1 MAIQMPSE
9 MTMTIC
15 MPDER
20 YGYPE
25 ARWKETLWLSGC
37 QVKGNGMAICVPRER
52 KPKGYPDARGKEMV
66 WVSGSQVTEN
76 CIAIW
81 IPACTWLGWEH
92 WATYCSKANKTA
104 AKVEKQGDR
113 QTDRRLKIILCR
125 LIV

>member
-1 MAIQMPSE
+1 MDIQMPSE

-81 IPACTWLGWEH
+81 IPAGTMAGVETLG
-92 WATYCSKANKTA
+92 N
-104 AKVEKQGDR
+104 
-113 QTDRRLKIILCR
+113 IL
-125 LIV
+125 